1 MRELEWT
8 RALFLTEMGFTSSL
22 VGFATQFQGA
32 DEHGIIVLRSL
43 QVTINR
49 GKRYLLFSEN
59 ATYPWI
65 RRPQR

>member
-1 MRELEWT
+1 MLELDWT
-8 RALFLTEMGFTSSL
+8 RAQFLTEIGFTSTL
-22 VGFATQFQGA
+22 VGFGRKFRGA
-32 DEHGIIVLRSL
+32 DEHGITALRSV

-65 RRPQR
+65 RHD